1 MKYKALVSFVGK
13 ISMAQGEERDFADES
28 VISDL
33 LRVGYLIPVKKAEV
47 ITEVKEEV
55 VPEVK
60 APAKKKSKK

>member
-13 ISMAQGEERDFADES
+13 ISMAQGEERDFADSS

-33 LRVGYLIPVKKAEV
+33 LRVGYLIPIEKAEV